1 MDVTSI
7 RHGEGGPRFYGTA
20 AIVPV
25 ARPGARSA
33 GVCRT
38 LMRGPG
44 WGLHLPGPPRRR
56 SGQQMFSKAPLPS
69 GLADEMLLATIAFL
83 IGSE

>member
-1 MDVTSI
+1 MGRRPSCRLLGQAPKVHE
-7 RHGEGGPRFYGTA
+7 RVGPSR
-20 AIVPV
+20 
-25 ARPGARSA
+25 GA
-33 GVCRT
+33 
-38 LMRGPG
+38 PG